1 MSYTIISRDEFIKLY
16 RFGSIKINS
25 NYLLDDNENIETRL
39 IKLFEILPLEY
50 EESYLILK
58 IDDMVNKYYDFEKI
72 QTIYTLNIEKIKA
85 VYVLSSE
92 AQHFYKT
99 KVNQKV
105 NFQITPFKT
114 ILTQVIELKKNQDID
129 EGIKILSKQF
139 QFINKKDIER
149 KLDNRFRDKFLKLK
163 DYLSKDFENFYFDLL
178 SYKREN
184 YFPKDDI
191 GFIYD
196 LMIITTLQK
205 RKTETITKFK
215 QGELKLDKSLAY
227 QKLNNNKKE
236 TLFENIEFILTT
248 DDKAIKKFINNI
260 DTTPLISGAIFLK
273 IKYLLKEDNR
283 DKNTWP
289 EILKIVDSFSNKYK
303 DELSIALYLIGLFYG
318 YQNLYNYYYNFLKL
332 DMFKDSENTSVEVI
346 EKKEENLTDKK
357 FKALK
362 EENKKLILEL
372 EKIKELSNK
381 STIQNNR
388 DIVEVKEEVVIEK
401 REVINEIKMEKYQL
415 NTLTNKEIIIFSR
428 SHLIKIAKDRGVET
442 PNSKK
447 LYPKGDEG
455 QINLYNAIL
464 KKTSFI
470 KSTD

>member
-1 MSYTIISRDEFIKLY
+1 
-16 RFGSIKINS
+16 
-25 NYLLDDNENIETRL
+25 
-39 IKLFEILPLEY
+39 
-50 EESYLILK
+50 
-58 IDDMVNKYYDFEKI
+58 
-72 QTIYTLNIEKIKA
+72 
-85 VYVLSSE
+85 
-92 AQHFYKT
+92 
-99 KVNQKV
+99 
-105 NFQITPFKT
+105 
-114 ILTQVIELKKNQDID
+114 
-129 EGIKILSKQF
+129 
-139 QFINKKDIER
+139 
-149 KLDNRFRDKFLKLK
+149 
-163 DYLSKDFENFYFDLL
+163 
-178 SYKREN
+178 
-184 YFPKDDI
+184 
-191 GFIYD
+191 
-196 LMIITTLQK
+196 MIITTLQK

-388 DIVEVKEEVVIEK
+388 DIV
-401 REVINEIKMEKYQL
+401 MEKYQL